1 MAAGAFPA
9 ASRISG
15 WSFLGLFPGAG
26 WMGSNVSFGEGDLPV
41 PEIHSLIADLSDNAV
56 SSLDALGRAIGP
68 TYAAVDVHVVV
79 VVVLSF
85 SPLQDQ
91 KEGGERQQ
99 R

>member
-1 MAAGAFPA
+1 M
-9 ASRISG
+9 SRI
-15 WSFLGLFPGAG
+15 A
-26 WMGSNVSFGEGDLPV
+26 NVCIASVANSKCL
-41 PEIHSLIADLSDNAV
+41 HSKCRAADNAV

-99 R
+99 RTVVAVASLGAAASCHR